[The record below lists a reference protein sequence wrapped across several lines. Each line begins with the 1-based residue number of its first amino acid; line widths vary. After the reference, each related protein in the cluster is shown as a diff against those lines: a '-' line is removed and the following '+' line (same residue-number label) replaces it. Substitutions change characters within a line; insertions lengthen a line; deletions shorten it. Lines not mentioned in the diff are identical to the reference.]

1 MKTHQLIVPTLNELK
16 QQSAAQL
23 TQLAEDIRQFLI
35 SNISAT
41 GGHIGANLSVVE
53 LTVAIHA
60 LFDSPADKVIFDTG
74 HQGYTHKILTGRVE
88 NFATLNQYR
97 GMNRFV
103 ARDESEHDAIDAS
116 HAGTSLSIAS
126 GYAKALK
133 LTSPANYVVSLIG
146 DGSMVEGMAF
156 EGLNYCAED
165 KDSKLV
171 IVLNDNEMAIAK
183 SVGGMRN
190 LTAGENWQ
198 SNSRAFFEGMGFAY
212 LLVEDGHDM
221 PALLE
226 QLAAAK
232 QLARPVIVHVKTEK
246 GKGLA
251 CAKDHPYKMHFSM
264 PFDAATGKGAAATV
278 VGRTYAVVAAEALK
292 QKMTTDDDV
301 FAMTP
306 ATPYASSLDE
316 CLALFPERALD
327 VGMAEQ
333 QAVGMACG
341 LALGGK
347 KPVVCMQTTFMQ
359 RAYDQLIHDA
369 CYMDLPVTVFGVRA
383 GFAGYD
389 GATHHGIY
397 DIPYLRSF
405 PNMQLVYPASSAA
418 LTELIEKRLDNPQG
432 PMVILYP
439 YEPIPTP
446 EPDTGLIEPCGLSV
460 PVQGRDGYLVCLGN
474 RLVAA
479 YELKALLEAQGKDY
493 GIICVQS
500 IKPFPAERFV
510 ELVAP
515 TKHLITLEES
525 VLNGGFGSLVLE
537 TLADANLSMQVLRSG
552 VDDKFVYPGSKDECS
567 AECGMMPGQI
577 IEQIAQQWPNYLG
590 VNK

>member
-1 MKTHQLIVPTLNELK
+1 MNTHQLIVPTLDALK
-16 QQSAAQL
+16 QQSSAQL

-53 LTVAIHA
+53 LTIAIHA
-60 LFDSPADKVIFDTG
+60 LFDSPADKIIFDTG
-74 HQGYTHKILTGRVE
+74 HQGYTHKILTGRVD

-103 ARDESEHDAIDAS
+103 ARDESDHDAIDAS

-133 LTSPANYVVSLIG
+133 LTSPTNYVVSMIG
-146 DGSMVEGMAF
+146 DGSLVEGMAF

-165 KDSKLV
+165 KDNKLV
-171 IVLNDNEMAIAK
+171 IVINDNEMAIAK

-190 LTAGENWQ
+190 LTSGENWQ
-198 SNSRAFFEGMGFAY
+198 QNSRAFFEGMGFGY
-212 LLVEDGHDM
+212 LLVEDGHDI
-221 PALLE
+221 ACLLE

-232 QLARPVIVHVKTEK
+232 QLARPVVVHVKTEK

-251 CAKDHPYKMHFSM
+251 CAKEHPYKMHFSM
-264 PFDAATGKGAAATV
+264 PFDAQTGKGAAATV

-292 QKMTTDDDV
+292 QKMATDEDV

-306 ATPYASSLDE
+306 ATPYASSMDE
-316 CLALFPERALD
+316 CLALYPDRALD

-405 PNMQLVYPASSAA
+405 PNMQVVYPVSSGD
-418 LTELIEKRLDNPQG
+418 LTALIEKRLANPKG

-439 YEPIPTP
+439 YEPIPSP
-446 EPDTGLIEPCGLSV
+446 EPDAGIVESCGLSV
-460 PVQGRDGYLVCLGN
+460 AAKGSDGYLVCLGN
-474 RLVAA
+474 RLAAA
-479 YELKALLEAQGKDY
+479 YELKALLKAQGKDY

-500 IKPFPAERFV
+500 IKPFPAARFI
-510 ELVAP
+510 ELVEH

-525 VLNGGFGSLVLE
+525 VLNGGFGSLILE
-537 TLADANLSMQVLRSG
+537 TLADANVSKQVLRS
-552 VDDKFVYPGSKDECS
+552 VVNDKFVYPGSKDECS
-567 AECGMMPGQI
+567 TECGMMPGQI
-577 IEQIAQQWPNYLG
+577 IEQIAQQWPDYLG